1 MDLKEISKEINLL
14 LENRR
19 KELDISFVE
28 EEHIYY
34 MRDTDGV
41 LRKTFPSV
49 SKLVKKFH
57 KQFDAEGM
65 SLKMCG
71 GDPEAA
77 AELREQWKQAGSFA
91 TNLGSRVHFKLEIE
105 AVARNGNYKDVRQ
118 PIFECDETQTNR
130 SNEMIKAGAD
140 FLTLMEQRGATLLDT
155 EAILGDNELGYTGQ
169 PDKCWLMMNKDGT
182 DFGLVITDWKTN
194 QPKNFEIQHYTGK
207 MYSPFQEYHD
217 TALGHYYLQ
226 LPLYA
231 RLLIKMLRGTKYENL
246 KLLGCVIVLL
256 KDDGSYQ
263 EYKVPP
269 DVINKVMDLDLT
281 KYINYGKK
289 TYTYR

>member
-1 MDLKEISKEINLL
+1 MDLKQISKEINEL

-19 KELDISFVE
+19 KELDLTFVE

-34 MRDTDGV
+34 MRDTEGV

-49 SKLVKKFH
+49 SKLIKKFH
-57 KQFDAEGM
+57 KPFDAEGTA
-65 SLKMCG
+65 LRMCN

-77 AELREQWKQAGSFA
+77 AQLQEQWKNLGKYS
-91 TNLGSRVHFKLEIE
+91 TNMGSRVHFELEIE
-105 AVARNGNYKDVRQ
+105 VINRNGNYKDVRQ
-118 PIFECDETQTNR
+118 PIFECDESQLNK
-130 SNEMIKAGAD
+130 SEKMISAGKE
-140 FLTLMEQRGATLLDT
+140 FLTLMEQRGAVLLDT
-155 EAILGDNELGYTGQ
+155 EIVLGDNVLGYTGQ
-169 PDKCWLMMNKDGT
+169 PDKCWLMLNKEQT

-194 QPKNFEIQHYTGK
+194 QPKNFEIQHYTSK
-207 MYSPFQEYHD
+207 MYPPFNEYHD

-231 RLLIKMLRGTKYENL
+231 RLLLKMLEGTKYENL
-246 KLLGCVIVLL
+246 KLLGCVVVLL
-256 KDDGSYQ
+256 KEDGTFI

-269 DVINKVMDLDLT
+269 RVNKIIMDLDLS

-289 TYTYR
+289 SYTYR